1 MIRFVTYFLNNKNWE
16 GRRVQAKKKMVIPW
30 IKLKTT
36 TKIARKRK
44 DDEGKGVETNLR
56 TCHLLVS
63 RGWGIKDDSGLHSDS
78 VSVLQ
83 DAPSSTAAAPPFA
96 NVCLSIAGIRLREE
110 CWEAGGRQR

>member
-16 GRRVQAKKKMVIPW
+16 GRRVQAKKKKKMVIPW

-63 RGWGIKDDSGLHSDS
+63 RGWGIKDDSGLHSECPCSRVLPAALPPHPLPMS
-78 VSVLQ
+78 VYPLLGF
-83 DAPSSTAAAPPFA
+83 D
-96 NVCLSIAGIRLREE
+96 
-110 CWEAGGRQR
+110 